1 MTKFIMISKDDC
13 PWCEK
18 AKDLITQ
25 KGGQY
30 AERNIGDPL
39 FGTEYKRVLKE
50 NRLTTVPQIWY
61 DEVYIGGY
69 TDLEKW
75 YNG

>member
-1 MTKFIMISKDDC
+1 MTKFIMITKDNC
-13 PWCEK
+13 PWCDK
-18 AKDLITQ
+18 AKTLIKE

-39 FGTEYKRVLKE
+39 FGNEYKQTLRE
-50 NRLTTVPQIWY
+50 NKLTTVPQIWY
-61 DEVYIGGY
+61 NEVLIGGY